1 MTFSLRTAPALLAF
15 IASNH
20 CVPPP
25 VAPVIAGIAMHESG
39 LSSTAIH
46 DNVTG
51 RSFNPET
58 ARDAVLLASTLITAG
73 HDLDLGISQV
83 NVRNFGW
90 TGLTLQSAFD
100 PCANLA
106 AGVKVLFAKYNGS
119 PPDTVKAAYAASVNG
134 NLTKID
140 GAKDECPRL
149 LRRPRMHRTSM
160 TPCMT
165 PCMCTSSLP
174 ERTNNEKETTSYA
187 RGSPLR
193 PS

>member
-1 MTFSLRTAPALLAF
+1 VSNFTAPALLAF

-39 LSSTAIH
+39 LSSTTIH

-140 GAKDECPRL
+140 GAKDETVPPPPPPPPNAPDVDDAMHDAVHVHVVPPR
-149 LRRPRMHRTSM
+149 
-160 TPCMT
+160 
-165 PCMCTSSLP
+165 
-174 ERTNNEKETTSYA
+174 KDQQ
-187 RGSPLR
+187 
-193 PS
+193 